1 MMNSSSSR
9 RHARPV
15 SLALLLCAVI
25 LMAANLRSPLA
36 ALGPVVPFIQD
47 DLGVSASYIGL
58 IAAAPMAVFALFS
71 PMAVWAAKKWG
82 MAQVLPWSMVLMMA
96 GLALRIGGSSVNFLL
111 LGTIV
116 LSAAIAAGNVLLPV
130 LAKRNLPNRIG
141 LVVGTLS
148 ATMSVS
154 AALAS
159 AVSVPLA
166 QWGGW
171 RWSLGIWLLTALAAF
186 VIWYAL
192 RNRLAVPPASVETA
206 GSGVVVWRSP
216 QAWMIS
222 VFMGVQSLG
231 FYSLVNF
238 LPSVLQA
245 KGLSALAAGN
255 YMSLFQ
261 ISSLLGV
268 LAVSAWFG
276 KSGNRPLF
284 SVAVSALMCAGVLG
298 IWISPANWA
307 WLWVVLTG
315 IGGSG
320 TFSMVLMLFA
330 LRTDSSSEAAALSG
344 MAQAVGYA
352 IAILGPLG
360 MGMLYDFTASWSVP
374 MGLLGALLA
383 AECLLA
389 WWVAQPKTLSEYGRR
404 RGC

>member
-1 MMNSSSSR
+1 MMSSSKNS
-9 RHARPV
+9 RPV
-15 SLALLLCAVI
+15 SLALLLAAVI
-25 LMAANLRSPLA
+25 LMAANLRSPLV

-47 DLGVSASYIGL
+47 SLGVSASYIGL
-58 IAAAPMAVFALFS
+58 IAAAPMAVFAAFS
-71 PMAVWAAKKWG
+71 PAAVWAAKKWG
-82 MAQVLPWSMVLMMA
+82 MAQVLPWSLALMAA
-96 GLALRIGGSSVNFLL
+96 GLALRITGPSVNFLL
-111 LGTIV
+111 LGTVV
-116 LSAAIAAGNVLLPV
+116 LSMAIAAGNVLLPA
-130 LAKRNLPNRIG
+130 LAKRNLPSRIG

-159 AVSVPLA
+159 ALAVPLA

-186 VIWYAL
+186 AVWFSL
-192 RNRLAVPPASVETA
+192 RKRLAAAPTAAEAS
-206 GSGVVVWRSP
+206 GSGVAVWRSP

-222 VFMGVQSLG
+222 VFMGVQSLA

-245 KGLSALAAGN
+245 KGLSALASGN

-284 SVAVSALMCAGVLG
+284 SVAVSALMFAGVAGL
-298 IWISPANWA
+298 WLSPAAWA
-307 WLWVVLTG
+307 WFWVVLAG

-330 LRTDSSSEAAALSG
+330 LRTGNSSEAAALSG

-360 MGMLYDFTASWSVP
+360 MGMLYDLTASWAVP
-374 MGLLGALLA
+374 MGLLSALLA

-389 WWVAQPKTLSEYGRR
+389 WWVAQPKTLSEYDRKSR
-404 RGC
+404 AC

>member
-1 MMNSSSSR
+1 MSSPSSSPNPS
-9 RHARPV
+9 HRPV
-15 SLALLLCAVI
+15 SLALLLCAII
-25 LMAANLRSPLA
+25 LMAANLRSPLV

-71 PMAVWAAKKWG
+71 LLAVWAAKRWG
-82 MAQVLPWSMVLMMA
+82 MAQVLPWSMALMMA
-96 GLALRIGGSSVNFLL
+96 GIGLRITGPSVDFLL

-116 LSAAIAAGNVLLPV
+116 LSAAIAAGNVLLPA
-130 LAKRNLPNRIG
+130 LAKRNLPTRIG

-159 AVSVPLA
+159 AVAVPLA
-166 QWGGW
+166 QWGDW
-171 RWSLGIWLLTALAAF
+171 RWSLGVWLLTALAAF
-186 VIWYAL
+186 AIWYPL
-192 RNRLAVPPASVETA
+192 RKRLAVPPTAAET
-206 GSGVVVWRSP
+206 GGNGVAVWRSP

-222 VFMGVQSLG
+222 VFMGTQSLA

-238 LPSVLQA
+238 MPSVLQA
-245 KGLSALAAGN
+245 KGLTALAAGN

-276 KSGNRPLF
+276 RSGNRPLF
-284 SVAVSALMCAGVLG
+284 SVIISALMFAGVAG
-298 IWISPANWA
+298 IWLSSAAWA
-307 WLWVVLTG
+307 WFWVILAG
-315 IGGSG
+315 IGGSA

-330 LRTDSSSEAAALSG
+330 LRTDNSSEAAALSG
-344 MAQAVGYA
+344 MAQAVGYS

-360 MGMLYDFTASWSVP
+360 MGMLYDATGSWTAAMAVLSS
-374 MGLLGALLA
+374 LLA
-383 AECLLA
+383 AECVLA
-389 WWVAQPKTLSEYGRR
+389 WWVAQPKTLGEYRK
-404 RGC
+404 

>member
-1 MMNSSSSR
+1 MSSPPTPPNPS
-9 RHARPV
+9 HRPV

-25 LMAANLRSPLA
+25 LMAANLRSPLV

-71 PMAVWAAKKWG
+71 PLAVWAAKRWG
-82 MAQVLPWSMVLMMA
+82 MAQVLPWSMALMMA
-96 GLALRIGGSSVNFLL
+96 GIGLRITGPSVDFLL

-116 LSAAIAAGNVLLPV
+116 LSAAIAAGNVLLPA
-130 LAKRNLPNRIG
+130 LAKRNLPTRIG

-159 AVSVPLA
+159 AVAVPLA
-166 QWGGW
+166 QWGDW
-171 RWSLGIWLLTALAAF
+171 RWSLGVWLLTALAAF
-186 VIWYAL
+186 TIWYAL
-192 RNRLAVPPASVETA
+192 RKRLAVPATAAET
-206 GSGVVVWRSP
+206 GDSGVSVWRSP

-222 VFMGVQSLG
+222 VFMGTQSLA

-238 LPSVLQA
+238 MPSVLQA
-245 KGLSALAAGN
+245 KGLTALAAGN

-276 KSGNRPLF
+276 RSGDRPLF
-284 SVAVSALMCAGVLG
+284 SVIISVLMCAGVVG
-298 IWISPANWA
+298 IWLSAAEWI
-307 WLWVVLTG
+307 WLWVILAG
-315 IGGSG
+315 IGGSA

-330 LRTDSSSEAAALSG
+330 LRTDNSSEAAALSG

-360 MGMLYDFTASWSVP
+360 MGMLYDATGSWTAAMAVLSS
-374 MGLLGALLA
+374 LLA
-383 AECLLA
+383 AECVLA
-389 WWVAQPKTLSEYGRR
+389 WWVAQPKTLGEYRK
-404 RGC
+404 